1 MQNKKLNENKNKRV
15 NFNVDPQKWE
25 RFKKV
30 SKLKNSD
37 ANKELRKFIDKF
49 LSENSQLALEV

>member
-1 MQNKKLNENKNKRV
+1 MKMQNKNKRV